1 LQGLVKDQLVSTVP
15 YIKNDIKNSNLTWVG
30 LRKYAGKYITDNK
43 VLEAM
48 HIPQCGDKDC
58 NINSDPT
65 AYIFPENIK
74 TANVEVKG
82 TIDIKNKTFDV
93 DSFVD
98 ITFKNDLSAPTI
110 TDTCTGLTCDFKVS
124 NIAAY
129 KSTPVDLYW
138 MSDNKTLGKSKST
151 SGNGSFSYTFTSD
164 KTPVSITAYA
174 ETSDNNRSVDS
185 NKLSVFA
192 PEVTVTATA
201 SQSTVE
207 EGKTITLTANATLPD
222 GVTVKSYS
230 WALPSGWEVSTGSL
244 TAQSVVV
251 KAPKFT
257 GTSDSY
263 KFAVTVT
270 DSSDREVTA
279 STDNV
284 TVTSSALNK
293 PTASITG
300 PSNVTEN
307 KQLVLKAS
315 ATLND
320 KPVVDGTYKWTVPA
334 GVTATGQDT
343 DTLTVANAPGYNATS
358 SANNYT
364 FSVVAETKDGVQS
377 DSAKQDVTVDENTA
391 LPAPTVDITGDTTV
405 DSGKQ
410 LTLTA
415 NAVASGNRTIPENG
429 YKWTIPAG
437 FTVASGTAQDEKTLV
452 VTAPAYSASAPEYT
466 FSVTANDSAGDTGQS
481 EYHIVTVN
489 PYIIKQ
495 YVFIWRSL
503 DNIKEED
510 VVNAINANKEHSHV
524 SANID
529 EGNILLVCEPGYGI
543 KTANDVSIQVQPNQT
558 SVVGN
563 DKFSMNSYSWY
574 KTGEEFD
581 FNTDND
587 NTLYNQV
594 GGPTLVTYKV
604 GCGKI

>member
-1 LQGLVKDQLVSTVP
+1 MKKKFITRGKYGTFLSLLVSSTLILGCTKSEKTSFDIKKVCVGHTCSLGVTPLDKTYLQGLVKDQLVSTVP

-230 WALPSGWEVSTGSL
+230 WAL
-244 TAQSVVV
+244 Q
-251 KAPKFT
+251 
-257 GTSDSY
+257 
-263 KFAVTVT
+263 
-270 DSSDREVTA
+270 
-279 STDNV
+279 
-284 TVTSSALNK
+284 
-293 PTASITG
+293 
-300 PSNVTEN
+300 
-307 KQLVLKAS
+307 
-315 ATLND
+315 
-320 KPVVDGTYKWTVPA
+320 
-334 GVTATGQDT
+334 
-343 DTLTVANAPGYNATS
+343 
-358 SANNYT
+358 
-364 FSVVAETKDGVQS
+364 
-377 DSAKQDVTVDENTA
+377 
-391 LPAPTVDITGDTTV
+391 
-405 DSGKQ
+405 
-410 LTLTA
+410 
-415 NAVASGNRTIPENG
+415 
-429 YKWTIPAG
+429 
-437 FTVASGTAQDEKTLV
+437 
-452 VTAPAYSASAPEYT
+452 
-466 FSVTANDSAGDTGQS
+466 
-481 EYHIVTVN
+481 
-489 PYIIKQ
+489 
-495 YVFIWRSL
+495 
-503 DNIKEED
+503 
-510 VVNAINANKEHSHV
+510 
-524 SANID
+524 
-529 EGNILLVCEPGYGI
+529 
-543 KTANDVSIQVQPNQT
+543 
-558 SVVGN
+558 VVG
-563 DKFSMNSYSWY
+563 KY
-574 KTGEEFD
+574 
-581 FNTDND
+581 
-587 NTLYNQV
+587 LQV
-594 GGPTLVTYKV
+594 V
-604 GCGKI
+604 